1 MEVTAHPRCA
11 AALQMRL
18 PGDGVLAVFCV
29 DVGFAG
35 DGVPRNPLP
44 PQTTS
49 FFFAAEAMIV

>member
-29 DVGFAG
+29 DVGVAG
-35 DGVPRNPLP
+35 DGVYRGNRCRRRLRA
-44 PQTTS
+44 S
-49 FFFAAEAMIV
+49 FSLLRP